1 MRRLSRLAGI
11 VTLTAVLAGLTGA
24 AAGEFATEPPAP
36 SKVWA
41 DLRWSPARPLT
52 TLGPGSTCGALATA
66 ERQLLMAEIHAEGV
80 YLSELDP
87 QTVSA
92 RWTIPVASACTGR
105 QRSRVQLAG
114 VRDRAWVSW
123 LEQSSTAEN
132 VAPRLM
138 VCLVDLGLREAQAA
152 VDVVGTSAFGATS
165 HNQQPWLAWLGAA
178 DTGSLCVASGPPES
192 SFQVRWQPATGG
204 RLSAVAVA
212 SLAANLGLTFLT
224 REQGR
229 DTLWLAEYNG
239 QRFYGLRK
247 LRSAAD
253 LEAPAMCML
262 QSRILLMYTEYSRP
276 GAGDLQLTVTNPVG
290 SELVSVPYLA
300 DGRLNMYPSL
310 AVRDRTAFVLY
321 SAKQG
326 ATDLGFFL
334 GEIESVV

>member
-1 MRRLSRLAGI
+1 MGHLVRLVGALAVTVVAAGLAG
-11 VTLTAVLAGLTGA
+11 AVARELAL
-24 AAGEFATEPPAP
+24 EPPAP
-36 SKVWA
+36 PKVWA
-41 DLRWSPARPLT
+41 NLRWAPARPLT
-52 TLGPGSTCGALATA
+52 TLGPGSTSGALAVA

-87 QTVSA
+87 ETVSA
-92 RWTIPVASACTGR
+92 RWTIPVAAAFSGR
-105 QRSRVQLAG
+105 QRSRVQLAA

-123 LEQSSTAEN
+123 LEQPSTADSA
-132 VAPRLM
+132 APRLM
-138 VCLVDLGLREAQAA
+138 VCSVDLGPREAQAA
-152 VDVVGTSAFGATS
+152 VDIVGTSAFGATS
-165 HNQQPWLAWLGAA
+165 HNQQPYLAWLGGTDA
-178 DTGSLCVASGPPES
+178 GSISLASGPPES

-212 SLAANLGLTFLT
+212 SLSANLGLAFLSQ
-224 REQGR
+224 EQNR

-253 LEAPAMCML
+253 LDAPTMCML
-262 QSRILLMYTEYSRP
+262 QNRILLMYTEYSRP

-300 DGRLNMYPSL
+300 DGHLNVQPSL

-321 SAKQG
+321 SARQG
-326 ATDLGFFL
+326 ATDLGLFL